1 MASRSS
7 NPRNQLEEP
16 FWRTPAAKILIITAL
31 IVGTLLGIRKLEHIN
46 ARHQIEK
53 RLNQDPALGP
63 MVAKW
68 KQTIASFANSPTPLS
83 DAETPAA
90 LYFGEVIEFIETKP
104 KVSSLAPTRLLK
116 LRAAQL
122 LAGTPGKYDKPDKIE
137 ISYKRFATGLNK
149 PKTGEQWLVVVFRDS
164 TDNNVVLNAYRYQ
177 P

>member
-7 NPRNQLEEP
+7 NNRNLLEEP
-16 FWRTPAAKILIITAL
+16 FWRTPAAKILIFTAL

-53 RLNQDPALGP
+53 RLTGDPALGP
-63 MVAKW
+63 VVDKW
-68 KQTIASFANSPTPLS
+68 KTAIASLASSPASPP
-83 DAETPAA
+83 DPEKPAA

-104 KVSSLAPTRLLK
+104 KVSGLAPTRLLK
-116 LRAAQL
+116 LGATQL

-137 ISYKRFATGLNK
+137 IAYKRFATGLNK

-164 TDNNVVLNAYRYQ
+164 AQNNVVLNAYRYQ